1 VPQRSLFMLIGAIG
15 LGLLAVLVMRF
26 YIGSG
31 GGAGPATIATAP
43 RSTPVVV
50 AADTLAFGSK
60 IDPAKLKIV
69 QWPADSVPAGSFRS
83 IAAVQADRTIA
94 VALTAGEPLLL
105 AKLSGAGG
113 RTSIST
119 KIPAD
124 MRAATVRVSDV
135 TGAGGFILPGER
147 VDILVTRTPTMT
159 EPAFTDVL
167 AQNVRVLAVNQDAN
181 EAKDKPEV
189 VQSITVEVTPV
200 QSQKLALASIVGT
213 LSLTLRNP
221 QGEAAGV
228 APTVRTGDLRDR
240 AVVATPAVG
249 ARPTLRR
256 VRRVQRVTRRT
267 VRAPAGT
274 TIEIVRGVES
284 AKYQIARS
292 E

>member
-1 VPQRSLFMLIGAIG
+1 MIIGAIG

-60 IDPAKLKIV
+60 IDPAKLKLV
-69 QWPADSVPAGSFRS
+69 DWPVDSVPAGSFRS
-83 IAAVQADRTIA
+83 IAAVQTDRTIA
-94 VALTAGEPLLL
+94 VALTAGEPLLV

-119 KIPAD
+119 KIAAN
-124 MRAATVRVSDV
+124 MRAATVRVTDV

-159 EPAFTDVL
+159 EPAFTDLL
-167 AQNVRVLAVNQDAN
+167 AANVRVIAVNQDAN

-189 VQSITVEVTPV
+189 VQSVTVEVTPI
-200 QSQKLALASIVGT
+200 QSQKLALAAIVGT

-221 QGEAAGV
+221 QGEIETG
-228 APTVRTGDLRDR
+228 APTVRTADLRDR
-240 AVVATPAVG
+240 SVVATSTVAVKSG
-249 ARPTLRR
+249 PRR
-256 VRRVQRVTRRT
+256 VRRIYRVARR
-267 VRAPAGT
+267 VSRPST
-274 TIEIVRGVES
+274 TATIVVVRGVET
-284 AKYQIARS
+284 ANYQIARS